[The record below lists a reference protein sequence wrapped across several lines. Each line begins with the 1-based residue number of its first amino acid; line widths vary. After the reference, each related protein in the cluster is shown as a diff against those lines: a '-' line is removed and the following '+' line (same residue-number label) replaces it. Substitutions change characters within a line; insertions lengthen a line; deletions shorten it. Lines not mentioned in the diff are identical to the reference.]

1 MATLFR
7 GYEIIFKGRDPRAGR
22 RISARPR
29 VVAHR
34 KLFCRVRGPAHTF
47 VQQQRWPVDSVPT
60 QPCSATAFAT
70 LGTTGDRAVPYTTTL
85 RENAWPIATKHF
97 AQNLKGQA
105 RMRSTCPA
113 IASGPTSGRARK
125 DVERRA
131 ILARRLTPSACR
143 STPHSPGAPEPARE
157 CSQVLGRCRDPGAL
171 GARRAQ

>member
-1 MATLFR
+1 MAFGIAPPPMGTVVRNLGQAAEFVYDHEWLRIADYSAGSMVQHARLFSSS
-7 GYEIIFKGRDPRAGR
+7 G
-22 RISARPR
+22 
-29 VVAHR
+29 
-34 KLFCRVRGPAHTF
+34 GPLI
-47 VQQQRWPVDSVPT
+47 RSRLNP
-60 QPCSATAFAT
+60 AFAT

-97 AQNLKGQA
+97 AQDLKGQA

-131 ILARRLTPSACR
+131 SLARRLTPSACR